1 MPFRER
7 LDEIWRDVSTL
18 LYVQS
23 RWHER
28 LADTLDSLRD
38 LPVPTDRHEK
48 LTYNRLLADAH
59 THLAEAMQAGRDM
72 RDLVGG

>member
-7 LDEIWRDVSTL
+7 LDELWRDVSTL

-28 LADTLDSLRD
+28 LVDTLDSLRD
-38 LPVPTDRHEK
+38 LPVPTDGHEK
-48 LTYNRLLADAH
+48 LTYGRLLEDAH
-59 THLAEAMQAGRDM
+59 TYLAEAMQAGRDM